1 MGLTDAGGSD
11 YSATRLDYVVDAI
24 KRHGINWARK
34 NSLWPMPFGTACCA
48 IELMATAASRYDIA
62 RFGAE
67 AMRFTPRQCDL
78 LICAGRVVIKMMP
91 VLQTIYLQMTE
102 PKWVISM
109 GACASTGGVFDT
121 YAVVQGIDQF
131 MPVDVYVPGCPPRPE
146 TLLEG
151 IMAIQRIVTEDGVK
165 PSRERGRGLGIVA
178 GASPAVELGAG
189 FPARD

>member
-1 MGLTDAGGSD
+1 MRNAAGAGQD
-11 YSATRLDYVVDAI
+11 YTATRLDYVVDAI
-24 KRHGINWARK
+24 KKHGINWARK
-34 NSLWPMPFGTACCA
+34 NSLWPMPFGTACCG
-48 IELMATAASRYDIA
+48 IELMATAASRYDIS

-78 LICAGRVVIKMMP
+78 LICAGRVVLKMMP
-91 VLQTIYLQMTE
+91 VLQRIYLQMTE

-131 MPVDVYVPGCPPRPE
+131 LPVDVYVPGCPPRPE

-151 IMAIQRIVTEDGVK
+151 FMAIQRVVERDGLK
-165 PSRERGRGLGIVA
+165 TSKERGNGLRL
-178 GASPAVELGAG
+178 AVQPQRADVSETLSG
-189 FPARD
+189 R